1 MTDAMALLY
10 ITMTNSL
17 NKHGETD
24 RMVSRKIQELSD
36 DDLSY
41 LEKLLGEQFAKE
53 LEQDKT
59 WQQKNNYNRP
69 GEKKSKIVR
78 LMNAVRAQKDIKKR
92 TAEKW

>member
-1 MTDAMALLY
+1 
-10 ITMTNSL
+10 
-17 NKHGETD
+17 
-24 RMVSRKIQELSD
+24 MVSKKINDLSD

-59 WQQKNNYNRP
+59 WSQKNNYHRP

-78 LMNAVRAQKDIKKR
+78 LMNAIRAQRDVKKR
-92 TAEKW
+92 TSLKW

>member
-1 MTDAMALLY
+1 M
-10 ITMTNSL
+10 

-53 LEQDKT
+53 LDQDKT
-59 WQQKNNYNRP
+59 WEQKNNYSRP
-69 GEKKSKIVR
+69 GEKKSRIVR

>member
-1 MTDAMALLY
+1 
-10 ITMTNSL
+10 
-17 NKHGETD
+17 
-24 RMVSRKIQELSD
+24 MVSKKIQELSD

-41 LEKLLGEQFAKE
+41 LEKLLGEKFAQE

-59 WQQKNNYNRP
+59 WTQKNNYSRT
-69 GEKKSKIVR
+69 GEKKSRIIR

>member
-1 MTDAMALLY
+1 
-10 ITMTNSL
+10 
-17 NKHGETD
+17 
-24 RMVSRKIQELSD
+24 MVSRKIQELSN

-59 WQQKNNYNRP
+59 WSQKNNYHRP
-69 GEKKSKIVR
+69 GEKKNRIVR
-78 LMNAVRAQKDIKKR
+78 LMNAIRAQKDIKKR

>member
-1 MTDAMALLY
+1 MTDAMALLCT
-10 ITMTNSL
+10 TMTNSL

-59 WQQKNNYNRP
+59 WQQKNNYSRP

-78 LMNAVRAQKDIKKR
+78 LMNAIRAQKDIKKR